1 MLFSLPLPPLR
12 LLLPQDWTIDD
23 PILATNVFGLRFP
36 NPVGL
41 AAGFD
46 KHGEAVD
53 GLMDTGFG
61 FVEVGSV
68 TPEPQ
73 EGNPKP
79 RMFRYA
85 SCSPL
90 YTLVA
95 EQAQSSR
102 KRNHHDAEA
111 TIRTLALSQH

>member
-1 MLFSLPLPPLR
+1 MPYLDRNAKTVL
-12 LLLPQDWTIDD
+12 QDWRIDD
-23 PILATNVFGLRFP
+23 PILATEVMGLRFP

-46 KHGEAVD
+46 KHAEAVD

-61 FVEVGSV
+61 FVEIGSV

-79 RMFRYA
+79 RMFR
-85 SCSPL
+85 
-90 YTLVA
+90 
-95 EQAQSSR
+95 
-102 KRNHHDAEA
+102 
-111 TIRTLALSQH
+111 